1 MAAAGWPARLGH
13 GPVTLRP
20 MRLRDAGEWVDVRRR
35 NEDWLRP
42 WEATPPGQSGR
53 SDPSVTVYLAMR
65 RDLNRKGREG
75 SALPFALFY
84 EARLVGQ
91 VTIATVVRG
100 SLNSGHAGYWIDS
113 AVAGRGIMPIA
124 VALAVDHC
132 FERAGLHRVE
142 ANIRPEN
149 AASRRVV
156 EKLGFREEGL
166 RRRYLHIDGSYRDHI
181 SYAVTV
187 EDAPAGLLSR
197 ALAAAAR

>member
-1 MAAAGWPARLGH
+1 MVAAGWPVRLGH
-13 GPVTLRP
+13 GPVGLRP
-20 MRLRDAGEWVDVRRR
+20 LRLRDAGAWVDVRRR

-42 WEATPPGQSGR
+42 WEATPPGQPDR
-53 SDPSVTVYLAMR
+53 SDPSAAVYLAMR
-65 RDLNRKGREG
+65 RDLRRKAREG

-132 FERAGLHRVE
+132 FERAGLHRIE

-166 RRRYLHIDGSYRDHI
+166 RRRYLHIDGAYRDHI

-197 ALAAAAR
+197 ALAALAR